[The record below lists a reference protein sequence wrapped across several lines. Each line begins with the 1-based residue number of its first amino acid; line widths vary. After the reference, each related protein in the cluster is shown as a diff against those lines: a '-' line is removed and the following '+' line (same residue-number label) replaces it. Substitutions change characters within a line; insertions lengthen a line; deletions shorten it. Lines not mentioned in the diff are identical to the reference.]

1 MRCKRSVPSP
11 PFKVER
17 MAGSTLVEQVVG
29 GIRQAIFSGVYKPG
43 DALPS
48 LSDLAENLGVSRI
61 VTRHAIQKL
70 ADERLIDARPSA
82 GSVVLD
88 SEARRWQGRVLLV
101 RRNRGCQYYSNV
113 FESALCGLLAKDRW
127 LCISASVIG
136 SSNGSSADISEIK
149 AMAASPVNL
158 AIVLF
163 DNPAAEK
170 FLSGS
175 SIPFVVLGDRKS
187 CRLRAC
193 KGYLHYDRAAQ
204 GERFAA
210 ECLAEGVKS
219 VIQVGTR
226 DFDDV
231 SAALRN
237 AGIGCK
243 SWLLDEP
250 PPDQPS
256 DVYAELARDAFV
268 DYLKSGKPLPEA
280 FYFSDD
286 YLCAGALAA
295 LSDAGI
301 RAPQDVRIATWA
313 NRGNV
318 PIYARSLSRIE
329 LNPWKDAEDT
339 HAFCR
344 EILSGKN
351 PGKPPVLA
359 PVWIEGGT
367 FTVKCK
373 NQTKGTK

>member
-1 MRCKRSVPSP
+1 
-11 PFKVER
+11 

-43 DALPS
+43 DVLPS

-61 VTRHAIQKL
+61 VTRHAIRKL

-88 SEARRWQGRVLLV
+88 SEARRWKGRVLIV
-101 RRNRGCQYYSNV
+101 HRNKGCGYYPNV
-113 FESALCGLLAKDRW
+113 FESVLSGLLAKDGW
-127 LCISASVIG
+127 LCLSTCVIG
-136 SSNGSSADISEIK
+136 ASGGRSADISEIK

-170 FLSGS
+170 FLSGAG
-175 SIPFVVLGDRKS
+175 IPFVVLGSKKT
-187 CRLRAC
+187 CRHRGC
-193 KGYLHYDRAAQ
+193 KGCLHYDRAAQ
-204 GERFAA
+204 GGRFAA
-210 ECLAEGVKS
+210 ACLAEGVKA
-219 VIQVGTR
+219 VVQVGTV

-231 SAALRN
+231 QSALRP
-237 AGIGCK
+237 AGIACRT
-243 SWLLDEP
+243 WLLGEP
-250 PPDQPS
+250 SPGKPPDAYSQ
-256 DVYAELARDAFV
+256 LARDAFV
-268 DYLKSGKPLPEA
+268 DFLKSGRPLPDA

-313 NRGNV
+313 NHGNV
-318 PIYARSLSRIE
+318 PIYARALSRIE
-329 LNPWKDAEDT
+329 LNPWKDAEGT

-344 EILSGKN
+344 DILSGKN

-359 PVWIEGGT
+359 PAWIEGET

-373 NQTKGTK
+373 NQTKGAK

>member
-1 MRCKRSVPSP
+1 MS
-11 PFKVER
+11 
-17 MAGSTLVEQVVG
+17 GSTLVEQVVG

-43 DALPS
+43 DVLPS

-61 VTRHAIQKL
+61 VTRHAIKKL

-88 SEARRWQGRVLLV
+88 SEGRRWKGRVLIV
-101 RRNRGCQYYSNV
+101 HRNKGCGYYPNV
-113 FESALCGLLAKDRW
+113 FESVLCGLLEKDRW

-149 AMAASPVNL
+149 AKAASPVNL

-175 SIPFVVLGDRKS
+175 GIPFVVLGDKKT
-187 CRLRAC
+187 CRRRGC
-193 KGYLHYDRAAQ
+193 KGCLHYDRAAQ

-243 SWLLDEP
+243 SWLLDGP
-250 PPDQPS
+250 TPDQPS
-256 DVYAELARDAFV
+256 DAYAELGRNAFF
-268 DYLKSGKPLPEA
+268 DFLKSGKPLPDA

-313 NRGNV
+313 NHGNV
-318 PIYARSLSRIE
+318 PIYARALSRVE
-329 LNPWKDAEDT
+329 LNPWKDAEAT

-344 EILSGKN
+344 EILSGKT
-351 PGKPPVLA
+351 PGEPPVFA
-359 PVWIEGGT
+359 PVWIEGET
-367 FTVKCK
+367 FPVKCK

>member
-1 MRCKRSVPSP
+1 MSTERQNGLPFAVSRSSRV
-11 PFKVER
+11 
-17 MAGSTLVEQVVG
+17 TLVEQVATG
-29 GIRQAIFSGVYKPG
+29 LRRCIMSGFYKPG
-43 DALPS
+43 DVLPTTR
-48 LSDLAENLGVSRI
+48 DLAEMLGVSRI
-61 VTRHAIQKL
+61 VTRAAVREL
-70 ADERLIDARPSA
+70 ADAELINPRPSV
-82 GSVVLD
+82 GCVVLG
-88 SEARRWQGRVLLV
+88 SGERRWKGHVLLV
-101 RRNRGCQYYSNV
+101 LRNNVGGYYADV
-113 FESALCGLLAKDRW
+113 FAAVLRSRLVKDGW
-127 LCISASVIG
+127 LCTSICVMEPSGGQPSDLAELRASVA
-136 SSNGSSADISEIK
+136 N
-149 AMAASPVNL
+149 PVNL

-175 SIPFVVLGDRKS
+175 GIPFVVLGDKKT
-187 CRLRAC
+187 CRLRGC

-210 ECLAEGVKS
+210 ACLAQGVKS
-219 VIQVGTR
+219 VVHVGTR

-231 SAALRN
+231 RTALRKV
-237 AGIGCK
+237 GIGCK

-250 PPDQPS
+250 PPDSSS

-268 DYLKSGKPLPEA
+268 DYLKSGKSLPDA

-313 NRGNV
+313 NHGNV
-318 PIYARSLSRIE
+318 PIYARALSRIE

-339 HAFCR
+339 YAFCR
-344 EILSGKN
+344 SILSGKT

-359 PVWIEGGT
+359 PVWIKGATMGGPSHHM
-367 FTVKCK
+367 KEEK
-373 NQTKGTK
+373 